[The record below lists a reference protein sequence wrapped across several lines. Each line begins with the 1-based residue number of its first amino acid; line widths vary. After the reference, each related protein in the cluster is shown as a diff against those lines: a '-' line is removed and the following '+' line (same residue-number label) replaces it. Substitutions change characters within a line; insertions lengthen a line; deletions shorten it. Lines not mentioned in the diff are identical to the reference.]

1 MSCVWILPCHYQA
14 WKERDG
20 NAAWQSGG
28 SFQVVESNAKLSAC
42 TIVNN
47 EAGAVRW
54 HLDLSTLYFR
64 PRLFFS
70 LNFLLL
76 KAGGAIFLR
85 GDKDRFRSRAEL
97 KLCTLSRNSAQAVWQ
112 HLAVEASCLDML

>member
-1 MSCVWILPCHYQA
+1 MFAGVP
-14 WKERDG
+14 
-20 NAAWQSGG
+20 NAVAP
-28 SFQVVESNAKLSAC
+28 FL
-42 TIVNN
+42 TR
-47 EAGAVRW
+47 GAHTMWRAAEYG
-54 HLDLSTLYFR
+54 DIA
-64 PRLFFS
+64 RLRM
-70 LNFLLL
+70 LL